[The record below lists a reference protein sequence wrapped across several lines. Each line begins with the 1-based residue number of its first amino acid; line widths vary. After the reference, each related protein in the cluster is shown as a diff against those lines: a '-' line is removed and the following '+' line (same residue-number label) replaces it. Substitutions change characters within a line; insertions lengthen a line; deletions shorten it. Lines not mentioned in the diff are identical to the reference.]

1 MPVGRRPAWAW
12 LVGRDD
18 ETAATLAVLGSGP
31 TTRQE
36 LAALVDPVAGLAAL
50 HTPRR
55 RPRNRTPPRQR
66 HDHTMDHLGHAGC
79 LLRRWNRRPLQ
90 RAGVAAP
97 ALPGGLSGP
106 ARRAWR
112 LSNLAVLG
120 LTLALTLN
128 FWVEAQRTGRYWN
141 WQPYVSWALITWL
154 AMSGYRRSRFQLHWR
169 RWQIAVLGVAG
180 LAFLGIGVWTLVV
193 AILEQT

>member
-1 MPVGRRPAWAW
+1 MIIQWITWVM
-12 LVGRDD
+12 
-18 ETAATLAVLGSGP
+18 
-31 TTRQE
+31 
-36 LAALVDPVAGLAAL
+36 LAASYAVGIVALFSELVS
-50 HTPRR
+50 
-55 RPRNRTPPRQR
+55 
-66 HDHTMDHLGHAGC
+66 
-79 LLRRWNRRPLQ
+79 LR
-90 RAGVAAP
+90 
-97 ALPGGLSGP
+97 LPYLEGLSGP

-120 LTLALTLN
+120 LTLVLTLN